1 MDSDAYLPEILTL
14 LRQLLPL
21 LISLLDDAFAL
32 ILTRLGCHLP
42 WLEKIMPFVL
52 SGVTLYVI
60 IHGGKVIHEF
70 CQQKWESP
78 QSPNV
83 SPLQ

>member
-1 MDSDAYLPEILTL
+1 MDSDGYLPEILTL

-32 ILTRLGCHLP
+32 VLTRLGCHLP
-42 WLEKIMPFVL
+42 WLEKIMPFVF

-60 IHGGKVIHEF
+60 LHGGKVIYEF
-70 CQQKWESP
+70 CQQKRQSP
-78 QSPNV
+78 PSPNV

>member
-1 MDSDAYLPEILTL
+1 MDSDGYLPEILTL

-21 LISLLDDAFAL
+21 LISLLDDAFAVV
-32 ILTRLGCHLP
+32 LTRLGCHLP
-42 WLEKIMPFVL
+42 WLEKLMPFVL
-52 SGVTLYVI
+52 SGVMLYVV
-60 IHGGKVIHEF
+60 IHGGKVIYKF
-70 CQQKWESP
+70 WQQKWQSP